1 MKLIEGM
8 KLKKE
13 LVSKAEDLRKKVAQ
27 HCVTLSIE
35 SPAYG
40 SEDAQRKQISSW
52 LQSHQDL
59 IKKIRELAIAIQ
71 RTNLQTTVEIEI
83 AGNPTRLSIAEWV
96 MRRRELAKMEAAAW
110 AALSDRGLKD
120 QMVKR
125 TDGQGLQSLTVVR
138 YYDPV
143 QRDKM
148 VEAFNYE
155 PGLVDRKLEVVNAST
170 DLVGFEA
177 A

>member
-27 HCVTLSIE
+27 NCAGLSIE
-35 SPAYG
+35 SPVYG
-40 SEDAQRKQISSW
+40 SEDKQREMVSSW

-59 IKKIRELAIAIQ
+59 VKKVRELAIAVQ
-71 RTNLQTTVEIEI
+71 RTNLQTVVEIEI
-83 AGNPTRLSIAEWV
+83 AGTPVELSIAEWV
-96 MRRRELAKMEAAAW
+96 LRRRELAKMEASAW

-120 QMVKR
+120 QMLKR
-125 TDGQGLQSLTVVR
+125 TDGQGTQELKVIR
-138 YYDPV
+138 YFDPLK
-143 QRDKM
+143 RDKM

-155 PGLVDRKLEVVNAST
+155 PGLIDRKLEVVNAST